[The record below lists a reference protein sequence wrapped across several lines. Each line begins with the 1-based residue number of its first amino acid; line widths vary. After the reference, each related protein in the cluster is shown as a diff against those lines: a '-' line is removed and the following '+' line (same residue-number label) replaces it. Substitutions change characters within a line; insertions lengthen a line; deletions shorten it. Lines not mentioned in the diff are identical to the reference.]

1 VCDRYTEVANN
12 VQMQETILTIQ
23 YVLLDSSPLKFA
35 ILAHCQEWQNK
46 FTGLLYEIATSSLN
60 DVNSYIDTM
69 KDKYVSG
76 AVEDSRLRPSAAVR
90 NALLAS
96 TPKFQTLRSKATLLC
111 GTYRT

>member
-1 VCDRYTEVANN
+1 MIVCDRYTEVANN

-69 KDKYVSG
+69 KDKYVNG
-76 AVEDSRLRPSAAVR
+76 AVEDSRLRPSGQLSLSSFR
-90 NALLAS
+90 G
-96 TPKFQTLRSKATLLC
+96 R
-111 GTYRT
+111 